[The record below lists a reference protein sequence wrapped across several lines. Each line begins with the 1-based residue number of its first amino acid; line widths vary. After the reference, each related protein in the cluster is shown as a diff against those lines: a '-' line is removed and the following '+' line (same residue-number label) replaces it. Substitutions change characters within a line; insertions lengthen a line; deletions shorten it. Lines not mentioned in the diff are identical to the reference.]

1 MQPETALR
9 RRFWLSGTD
18 LRVCCYGYISHP
30 HLPENGGDGHRR
42 EGEEELEGEDLDL
55 ERGVELYKEACEC
68 VRWCG
73 QKLKEARN
81 ELETQRGEL
90 VDAERFLQE
99 AGDAF
104 ERAPERRQD
113 KGQDYAA
120 ARGRG
125 RSQEREPFSSVDMAS
140 IPF

>member
-1 MQPETALR
+1 MTETTKRGGKPQPGFNARMERLR
-9 RRFWLSGTD
+9 AI
-18 LRVCCYGYISHP
+18 V
-30 HLPENGGDGHRR
+30 
-42 EGEEELEGEDLDL
+42 EELEGEDLDL

-113 KGQDYAA
+113 CVQGSVP
-120 ARGRG
+120 ARGRE
-125 RSQEREPFSSVDMAS
+125 RSQDLDPFSHAGIDR

>member
-1 MQPETALR
+1 MTETTKRGAKPQPGFNARMERLR
-9 RRFWLSGTD
+9 AI
-18 LRVCCYGYISHP
+18 V
-30 HLPENGGDGHRR
+30 
-42 EGEEELEGEDLDL
+42 EELEGEDLDL

-73 QKLKEARN
+73 QKLKEAKN

-104 ERAPERRQD
+104 ERAPDRRRDGGHDGVQD
-113 KGQDYAA
+113 CAQSRGKGR
-120 ARGRG
+120 ARGDD
-125 RSQEREPFSSVDMAS
+125 PFSPDGMDA

>member
-1 MQPETALR
+1 MTETTKRGGKPQPGFNARMERLR
-9 RRFWLSGTD
+9 AI
-18 LRVCCYGYISHP
+18 V
-30 HLPENGGDGHRR
+30 
-42 EGEEELEGEDLDL
+42 EELEGEELDL

-113 KGQDYAA
+113 NGQDYVA

-125 RSQEREPFSSVDMAS
+125 RSQEREPFSSADMDR